1 MTTYTKEDLE
11 ERYIKARSNFQH
23 YLETNKNRKTP
34 ERFAI
39 LEEIYL
45 NQHHFDAEALY
56 IKMKQNAY
64 RVSRATIYN
73 TLDILVECGLI
84 KAHQFGINKTLFER
98 SYGFEDH
105 DHLICTSC
113 GKIVEF
119 QDTRLNTT
127 VSDQCEA
134 SEFTK
139 EHYALNIYGKCESCK
154 VESKPN
160 Q

>member
-1 MTTYTKEDLE
+1 MITYTTEDLE
-11 ERYIKARSNFQH
+11 EKYNKARLNFKI

-73 TLDILVECGLI
+73 TLDLLVECGLI

-98 SYGFEDH
+98 SFGFEDH

-113 GKIVEF
+113 GNIVEF
-119 QDTRLNTT
+119 QDERLNTT
-127 VSDQCEA
+127 VCEQ
-134 SEFTK
+134 SESARFK
-139 EHYALNIYGKCESCK
+139 QDHHALNIYGTCENCTS
-154 VESKPN
+154 
-160 Q
+160 

>member
-1 MTTYTKEDLE
+1 MITYTSEDLE
-11 ERYIKARSNFQH
+11 ERYVRARLSFKN

-45 NQHHFDAEALY
+45 HQHHFDAEALY

-73 TLDILVECGLI
+73 TLDLLVECGLI

-98 SYGFEDH
+98 SFGFEDH

-119 QDTRLNTT
+119 QDERLDNT
-127 VSDQCEA
+127 VVEQ
-134 SEFTK
+134 SERSGFKK
-139 EHYALNIYGKCESCK
+139 EHYSLNIYGKCDNCI
-154 VESKPN
+154 
-160 Q
+160 

>member
-1 MTTYTKEDLE
+1 MITYTTEDLE
-11 ERYIKARSNFQH
+11 EKYDKARLSFKN

-73 TLDILVECGLI
+73 TLDLLVECGLI

-98 SYGFEDH
+98 SFGFEDH

-119 QDTRLNTT
+119 QDERLDST
-127 VSDQCEA
+127 VSEQ
-134 SEFTK
+134 SESIEFK
-139 EHYALNIYGKCESCK
+139 PEHYSLNIYG
-154 VESKPN
+154 N
-160 Q
+160 YIIR